1 MIMVQKYFKGNART
15 FQVIPHQQIFI
26 DEDKSRFQVQEELSA
41 GDMQTGYRLPSVTDF
56 AQLNCTERDL
66 TDRTDSSAASVPD
79 MVSRIGVFA
88 ALNR

>member
-1 MIMVQKYFKGNART
+1 MIMVHKYFKGNART

-66 TDRTDSSAASVPD
+66 TDRT
-79 MVSRIGVFA
+79 
-88 ALNR
+88 ALPHQFLIWFRGSGFLQH